1 MKVIHPFHGAICKVS
16 MLKHQCKYFLS
27 EKMISVMFANL
38 AGFLS
43 VQLWSTRFVVQ
54 IQETCTG

>member
-27 EKMISVMFANL
+27 EKNDIGDVCKFG
-38 AGFLS
+38 GFLECPA
-43 VQLWSTRFVVQ
+43 L
-54 IQETCTG
+54 EY